1 MAREPLRY
9 DMNER
14 GLNRYARDSH
24 DLKECLRRRAE
35 RGVRMAKAIAPIGLD
50 SPNPGEFKRS
60 IHAEY
65 HPVRDRYGL
74 IAGYRIVAD
83 SRDAVWA
90 EFGRT
95 VVNPYEGSH
104 TLGKVAKKLNSRRP
118 HRKI

>member
-1 MAREPLRY
+1 MARESLRY
-9 DMNER
+9 SMSER
-14 GLNRYARDSH
+14 GLARYLRDSR

-35 RGVRMAKAIAPIGLD
+35 RGVHMAQAIAPIGVD

-65 HPVRDRYGL
+65 HPVRDLHGL
-74 IAGYRIVAD
+74 RAGYRIVAD

-104 TLGKVAKKLNSRRP
+104 TLRKVAKKLNQRRP